1 MKRAA
6 LFVITFLLLL
16 SFPLQAQTKRL
27 SREAIDSIRNIK
39 VPENGES
46 ILAFAVNV
54 VDFGTIY
61 ESDSARI
68 FSFQFRNSLNERVV
82 LSNVSANCGCIYSH
96 CEKYEYEP
104 GEKGTLYVKFNPKG
118 RSGTVDKNIFVYA
131 MLA

>member
-61 ESDSARI
+61 ESDSART

-82 LSNVSANCGCIYSH
+82 L
-96 CEKYEYEP
+96 
-104 GEKGTLYVKFNPKG
+104 
-118 RSGTVDKNIFVYA
+118 
-131 MLA
+131 